1 LRGEHGVLDGCFAGI
16 KNTPPELKFSVEI
29 SIFHKDGQLAVRRL
43 LSIWPGV
50 DSDED
55 LTLG

>member
-1 LRGEHGVLDGCFAGI
+1 LRGKRGVLDGCFAGI

-29 SIFHKDGQLAVRRL
+29 SIFHTARQLAVRRL

-50 DSDED
+50 DPDED
-55 LTLG
+55 LTPG